1 LTKPIE
7 DHDKKKWHGMWH
19 SASLVLLGIDTA
31 LGFDVVVSQRKD
43 QPHILKIIIIIK
55 TSRKS

>member
-1 LTKPIE
+1 
-7 DHDKKKWHGMWH
+7 MWH
-19 SASLVLLGIDTA
+19 SASLVLFGIDTA

-55 TSRKS
+55 TKQLFQFSSTLFCFHYNVD